1 MPDTS
6 AEIATVGTY
15 DRDSECPICL
25 AELSDPVR
33 TPCAH
38 VFCGRCIRAALDTGS
53 GEVTPAG
60 LGFCPVCRSFIA
72 SSSLMDLADGS
83 SHDAAPLRLWGCVF
97 ETAHFDSDSSSHVS
111 FHFHDEASG
120 HKEYV
125 DTDGSTMIEPFVEAC
140 YEATQRCFGGTILS
154 YRRTTDRQLEQSW
167 EYELWFGAGF
177 ATIERGHVHAF
188 NGARELLFT
197 QRLGAYANRK
207 LPEMASIARGGAAP
221 CVAMFG
227 EENVRALRR
236 WINETNPTLGEVLER
251 MRALAPPGVEG
262 EIMPLSL
269 VADGNGRPLL
279 RD

>member
-140 YEATQRCFGGTILS
+140 YEATQRCFRGTILS

-188 NGARELLFT
+188 NGARELLCT

-236 WINETNPTLGEVLER
+236 WINETNWAR
-251 MRALAPPGVEG
+251 CW
-262 EIMPLSL
+262 
-269 VADGNGRPLL
+269 NG
-279 RD
+279 